1 MRTLIMMLM
10 ITMCNQ
16 AFGQVE
22 ETQVETVQSE
32 QQCKFAVPFITMNE
46 VAVDTIVLT
55 RSEVESRRYAYDEI
69 TTALIC
75 KFEDGETWCNG
86 WQEVNLKETIY
97 NACYDCAENG
107 NELYCEVSYYY
118 NPNDN
123 RLSNVEKRNIEY
135 NQKEIEYCQKNEMP
149 EEAKSYERQ
158 IQNIKDTHV
167 SIEYRRAT
175 NIAEIMNRMWIY
187 AGRVKYHRTGD
198 IRMKNQIL
206 AVISNYKEQYRK
218 YQIK

>member
-1 MRTLIMMLM
+1 MRTLIIMLM

-22 ETQVETVQSE
+22 ETQVEAVQNE
-32 QQCKFAVPFITMNE
+32 QQCKFAIPFITMNE

-55 RSEVESRRYAYDEI
+55 RSEVESRRYSYDEI
-69 TTALIC
+69 TTAFIC
-75 KFEDGETWCNG
+75 KFKDGETSCDG

-97 NACYDCAENG
+97 NACYDCTENG
-107 NELYCEVSYYY
+107 NELYCEVYYYY
-118 NPNDN
+118 NQNDN
-123 RLSNVEKRNIEY
+123 RLSNWEKRNIED
-135 NQKEIEYCQKNEMP
+135 NQKWIEYYQKDGRI
-149 EEAKSYERQ
+149 EETKEHERA
-158 IQNIKDTHV
+158 IQSIKDTHV
-167 SIEYRRAT
+167 SIEYCRAKY
-175 NIAEIMNRMWIY
+175 IAEIMNRMWIY
-187 AGRVKYHRTGD
+187 TGRVKYHRTSD

>member
-10 ITMCNQ
+10 IAVGNQ

-22 ETQVETVQSE
+22 ETQVESIQNE
-32 QQCKFAVPFITMNE
+32 QRCKFAIPFITMSE
-46 VAVDTIVLT
+46 VAIDTITLT
-55 RSEVESRRYAYDEI
+55 RSEVESRRYTYDEI

-75 KFEDGETWCNG
+75 KFEDGETWCSG

-97 NACYDCAENG
+97 NACYDCIENG
-107 NELYCEVSYYY
+107 NELYCEVYYY
-118 NPNDN
+118 YDPNDN
-123 RLSNVEKRNIEY
+123 RFSNGEKRQTEDY
-135 NQKEIEYCQKNEMP
+135 QKEVEYYQKDGRS
-149 EEAKSYERQ
+149 EEVKNYKRM
-158 IQNIKDTHV
+158 IQDIKDNHV
-167 SIEYRRAT
+167 SIEYRRAA
-175 NIAEIMNRMWIY
+175 NIAEVMNRMWIY
-187 AGRVKYHRTGD
+187 AGRVKYHRTSD